1 METENP
7 VIRILIVDDEHQLL
21 EAFKKKLSKEGMK
34 VFTALNGQDAISIIK
49 EEPLDIG
56 LFDIKL
62 PDMDGVELLKM
73 LREVQPTAEV
83 IMLTGYASVDTAIR
97 SMKLGAYDYLTKPCK
112 LSELHTIILKAY
124 EKKQLKE
131 KNIILKAHLQRVE
144 THDRLIGEAKGIKE
158 VKKFISLVGTSNVPV
173 LVLGETGTGK
183 ELVARAIHDNS
194 SRSANPFV
202 AINASCLQEN
212 ILESELFGYKKGAFT
227 GAQTDKVGL
236 LQIADK
242 GTFFVDEVAD
252 MSPAIQA
259 KLLRALETSVFRRL
273 GDTKEIVVD
282 VRFVFA
288 TNKSIEEEVETN
300 RFRKDLFYRL
310 NTFIITVPPLR
321 HRRDDIP
328 RLADY
333 FMEKHARGGNKKT
346 ISEDALNILMHYAWP
361 GNVRELANVLER
373 AILISAGR
381 ETIASSDLPQSMVE
395 AQPSA
400 PIIEKQALTQD
411 TLRLDSMEKD
421 HIERVVKFAGGNKS
435 KAARLLGISRKKL
448 YQKIEEIRKD
458 SPPHIDK

>member
-49 EEPLDIG
+49 KETLDIG

-73 LREVQPTAEV
+73 LRDTQPTAEV

-97 SMKLGAYDYLTKPCK
+97 SMKLGAYDYLNKPCK

-144 THDRLIGEAKGIKE
+144 GHDRLIGEAKLIKE

-288 TNKSIEEEVETN
+288 TNKSIEEEVKTN

-333 FMEKHARGGNKKT
+333 FMEKHARGGNKKI
-346 ISEDALNILMHYAWP
+346 ISEDALNVLMNYTWP

-373 AILISAGR
+373 AILISASR
-381 ETIASSDLPQSMVE
+381 ETIASGDLPQSMIE
-395 AQPSA
+395 APSSS
-400 PIIEKQALTQD
+400 PMIEKQALTQD

-421 HIERVVKFAGGNKS
+421 HIERVLKLAGGNKS

-448 YQKIEEIRKD
+448 YQKVEEIQKD
-458 SPPHIDK
+458 SSLQTDK